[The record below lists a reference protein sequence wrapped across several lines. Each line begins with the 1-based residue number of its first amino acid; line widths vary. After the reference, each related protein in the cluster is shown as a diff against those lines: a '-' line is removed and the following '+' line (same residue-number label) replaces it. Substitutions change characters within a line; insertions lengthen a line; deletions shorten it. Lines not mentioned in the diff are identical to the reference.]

1 MKSASTLQ
9 LPANALGSFNLNL
22 GGLSGI
28 SLAPQGAAKIEP
40 QLATNFKPQR
50 QSLPLDILPS
60 RCPVYLDI
68 ETIPDESRRHLF
80 GLDAPVEKKPEVDP
94 IIGNYVDFMKKPIAQ
109 IKEIVCSCNPT
120 ETWLNAFETWER
132 NSETKCRQGILDL
145 VKSIREAR
153 NPGGPEA
160 EAAKIKKMSVTPEF
174 LKIISIGI
182 AVGDDDPQGFVV
194 DDHVGGNVTEADLLE
209 WAWKS
214 IKDATSL
221 YGFNVLGFD
230 LPAILVRSSIL
241 KVKPYRAFST
251 KPWES
256 DVVDLMLKRWPKGNQ
271 MGLKDTARLMGIDIP
286 AGDMDGSKV
295 YETFQRDPYEI
306 PQYVKSDV
314 VITRELKRMWT
325 GFFC

>member
-1 MKSASTLQ
+1 MTSASTLQ
-9 LPANALGSFNLNL
+9 LPANTLGSFNLNL

-28 SLAPQGAAKIEP
+28 ALAPQGVAKVDTAK
-40 QLATNFKPQR
+40 LNTDFKPPR
-50 QSLPLDILPS
+50 QSLPLDVLPS

-80 GLDAPVEKKPEVDP
+80 GLDAPIEKKPEVDP
-94 IIGNYVDFMKKPIAQ
+94 IIGNWPDFMAKTITQ
-109 IKEIVCSCNPT
+109 IEEIVDSVNPT
-120 ETWLNAFETWER
+120 ELWLKALETWER
-132 NSETKCRQGILDL
+132 QSKKPRDGIFKIAKK
-145 VKSIREAR
+145 VREAR

-174 LKIISIGI
+174 LRIISIGI
-182 AVGDDDPQGFVV
+182 AVGDDEPQGFVV
-194 DDHVGGNVTEADLLE
+194 DDHIGGNVTEADLLE

-271 MGLKDTARLMGIDIP
+271 MGLKDTARVMGIEIP

-295 YETFQRDPYEI
+295 FETFQRDPYEI